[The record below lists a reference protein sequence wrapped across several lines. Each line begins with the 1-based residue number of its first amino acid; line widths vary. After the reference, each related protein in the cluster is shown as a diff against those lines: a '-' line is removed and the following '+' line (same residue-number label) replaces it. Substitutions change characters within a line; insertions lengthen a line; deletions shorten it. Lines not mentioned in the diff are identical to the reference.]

1 MHPLHK
7 VETSYSKASRASVGA
22 EGPLSGVSS
31 GPVVRGKA
39 QRKQHLWG
47 ACLEAQQKVSA
58 PLCSHSTPFSCP
70 TTKHKNF
77 VFCITLGACL
87 LY

>member
-1 MHPLHK
+1 MHPPHK
-7 VETSYSKASRASVGA
+7 VETSYSKPSRPSVGA
-22 EGPLSGVSS
+22 EGPLSDVSS
-31 GPVVRGKA
+31 GPVVWGKA

-70 TTKHKNF
+70 KTKHKNF